1 MNKFISF
8 IKNWT
13 LPVAI
18 VIGSVAYLTFYWT
31 PALDTLGNQLSPIFD
46 VMFPF
51 FVFLTL
57 LITFC
62 KVDYHQLLPHR
73 WHTGVLVAQLLLI
86 AATIGIIF
94 WVKENA
100 ERKLLWEAMLTCII
114 GPAASAS
121 PVIVGKLGGN
131 ISTMTTYVILSSL
144 ASTILIPFVFPI
156 LEPSAGLTFFEAF
169 LVILHKV
176 AMVLMLPLVLG
187 WFIKHYLPRL
197 QQKIAAMPN
206 LSFYT
211 WAISLSIT
219 TGITVKNI
227 VHSNATIT
235 LLCWIAVTTLI
246 LCFVQFLIGRGVG
259 RWLGEEVNAGQGLFQ
274 KNTALSIWVAYMYLN
289 PVASVGAG
297 CYVLWQN
304 IINSFEIWQD
314 RKQKTRQQQTH
325 DTSTKVRETLH
336 KVCFADF
343 PYLCNHKNI
352 IYYYV
357 DETNSN
363 LFCCPCNGLG
373 QCCTKS
379 LCADMVHQ

>member
-1 MNKFISF
+1 MMNRFIRF
-8 IKNWT
+8 IKDWT

-18 VIGSVAYLTFYWT
+18 MVGTACYLTFYWM
-31 PALDTLGNQLSPIFD
+31 PALDELGDWLSPVFD
-46 VMFPF
+46 FLFPL

-73 WHTGVLVAQLLLI
+73 WHTGVLITQLLLI
-86 AATIGIIF
+86 AANIGIIF
-94 WVKENA
+94 WVEENA
-100 ERKLLWEAMLTCII
+100 EQKLLWEAMLTCII

-121 PVIVGKLGGN
+121 PVVVGKLGGN

-144 ASTILIPFVFPI
+144 ASTILIPLVFPI
-156 LEPSAGLTFFEAF
+156 LEPSAGVAFLEAF

-176 AMVLMLPLVLG
+176 AIVLMLPLVLG

-197 QQKIAAMPN
+197 QRWIASMPN

-227 VHSNATIT
+227 VHSNATIL

-259 RWLGEEVNAGQGLFQ
+259 RLLGEEVNAGQGLFQ

-304 IINSFEIWQD
+304 IINSYEIWQD
-314 RKQKTRQQQTH
+314 QK
-325 DTSTKVRETLH
+325 KVRR
-336 KVCFADF
+336 
-343 PYLCNHKNI
+343 
-352 IYYYV
+352 
-357 DETNSN
+357 
-363 LFCCPCNGLG
+363 
-373 QCCTKS
+373 
-379 LCADMVHQ
+379 